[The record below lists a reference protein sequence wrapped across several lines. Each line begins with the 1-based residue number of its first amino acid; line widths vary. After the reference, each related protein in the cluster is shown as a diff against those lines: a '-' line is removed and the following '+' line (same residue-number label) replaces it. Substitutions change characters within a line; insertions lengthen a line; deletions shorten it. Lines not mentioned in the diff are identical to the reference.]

1 MLFLGVDPGVHL
13 SAFALVSDQCKLVRV
28 GVVKTSSDSAP
39 FAGMV
44 RAFLVAVEGL
54 PLGIACAVVEGQQVY
69 KGKTVA
75 ASILP
80 VAHIAGAIGALL
92 VAHTAARVLLPLPAT
107 WKGQVPKEV
116 NQARS
121 MARVGI
127 QHVVG
132 TSYCWPTG
140 CAAAA
145 KVDGLAQ
152 LNRGD
157 WEHVG
162 DALGLALW
170 GLDVHE
176 GRKHA

>member
-1 MLFLGVDPGVHL
+1 MLFLGVDPGVRL
-13 SAFALVSDQCKLVRV
+13 SVFALIDRQCRLLRV
-28 GVVKTSSDSAP
+28 GVVKTLDQHSP
-39 FAGMV
+39 FTGMV
-44 RAFLVAVEGL
+44 RSFSVAASTFPEVA
-54 PLGIACAVVEGQQVY
+54 IAVVEGQQVY

-80 VAHIAGAIGALL
+80 VAHTAGAIGALL
-92 VAHTAARVLLPLPAT
+92 VPVACRVLIPLPAT

-121 MARVGI
+121 LARVGL
-127 QHVVG
+127 QYVLG
-132 TSYCWPTG
+132 TSYCWPSG
-140 CAAAA
+140 CATAA

-162 DALGLALW
+162 DAVGLALW

-176 GRKHA
+176 GRKHT